1 MNYFML
7 VRNVKIDDDKTKGKK
22 SKIKVV
28 KGEGR
33 DLAVEFMFLKKF
45 YGVDV
50 KSISKEKFKIVFSF
64 VNAFI
69 MSTIYI
75 ILMYLLD
82 SWVLRIVVG
91 IVLLGLLI
99 VICYGFLARYCLW
112 KEGDK

>member
-1 MNYFML
+1 ML
-7 VRNVKIDDDKTKGKK
+7 VRNVKIDDSKTRRKKGT
-22 SKIKVV
+22 IKVV

-33 DLAVEFMFLKKF
+33 DLSVELMFLKKF
-45 YGVDV
+45 YGVDI
-50 KSISKEKFKIVFSF
+50 KNISKEKFKGSFSF

-82 SWVLRIVVG
+82 SWVLRIIVG

-99 VICYGFLARYCLW
+99 VICYGFLARYYLW